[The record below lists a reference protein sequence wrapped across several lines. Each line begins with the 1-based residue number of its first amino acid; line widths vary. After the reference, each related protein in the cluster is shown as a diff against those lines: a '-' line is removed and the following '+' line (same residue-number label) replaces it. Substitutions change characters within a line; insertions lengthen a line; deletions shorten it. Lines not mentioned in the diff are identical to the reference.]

1 MKKIFITGGAGFIG
15 SNAAYY
21 FHKKKWKVYI
31 FDNLSR
37 KGTYFNVKWLKR
49 KTNIKFIKGD
59 IRKFKELSKRLS
71 NINPDVILHCAG
83 QVAVTTSFLNPR
95 EDFEINA
102 LGNLNVLESVRTNK
116 LNSTIIY
123 TSTNKVYG
131 NLISNKTKIEKKRYI
146 YKNNIKGIDE
156 ETITSF
162 HSPYGCSK
170 GSADQYVRD
179 YSRMYG
185 INTYVLR
192 QSCIYGPNQFGI
204 EDQGWLAWF
213 TIASILG
220 KKITV
225 FGNGKQVRD
234 LLYIDDLNRLFEI
247 LVKNKKTDIDRV
259 YNVGGGHKFS
269 LSILE
274 LLEILEK
281 IIGEKI
287 EVKFSKWRPGDQKV
301 YISNNSKL
309 KKTFGW
315 QPYIEPKV
323 GIKKLSSWVYNNK
336 KLILRALK

>member
-15 SNAAYY
+15 TNAAKY
-21 FHKKKWKVYI
+21 FSKKKWQVYV

-37 KGTYFNVKWLKR
+37 KGTTYNIRWLK
-49 KTNIKFIKGD
+49 KNTNIIFIKGD
-59 IRKFKELSKRLS
+59 IRNFNNLSKTLTS
-71 NINPDVILHCAG
+71 IKPEVILHCAG
-83 QVAVTTSFLNPR
+83 QVAVTTSFINPR

-102 LGNLNVLESVRTNK
+102 LGNLNVLESIRTNNLK
-116 LNSTIIY
+116 STLIY

-131 NLISNKTKIEKKRYI
+131 NLDSAKVKLNKKRYI

-156 ETITSF
+156 NHKTDF

-170 GSADQYVRD
+170 GAADQYVRD

-185 INTYVLR
+185 INSYVLR
-192 QSCIYGPNQFGI
+192 QSCIYGTNQYGI
-204 EDQGWLAWF
+204 EDQGWIAWF
-213 TIASILG
+213 VIASLLG

-225 FGNGKQVRD
+225 FGDGKQVRD

-247 LVKNKKTDIDRV
+247 LANNKKKDIDRV
-259 YNVGGGHKFS
+259 YNVGGGLDFS

-281 IIGEKI
+281 TLQIKI
-287 EVKFSKWRPGDQKV
+287 KVNFSKWRMGDQKL
-301 YISNNSKL
+301 YISNNAKL

-315 QPYIEPKV
+315 EPTIHPKIGV
-323 GIKKLSSWVYNNK
+323 KNLINWVKDNK
-336 KLILRALK
+336 ELILKALK

>member
-15 SNAAYY
+15 SNAAHY
-21 FHKKKWKVYI
+21 FYKKKWQVYI

-37 KGTYFNVKWLKR
+37 KGTFFNNKWLK
-49 KTNIKFIKGD
+49 KETNVKFIRGD
-59 IRKFKELSKRLS
+59 IRKFSKLSKTLS
-71 NINPDVILHCAG
+71 NINPNVIIHCAG

-102 LGNLNVLESVRTNK
+102 LGNLNVLESVRVNK
-116 LNSTIIY
+116 LKSTVIY

-131 NLISNKTKIEKKRYI
+131 NLISNKIKTKKKRYI
-146 YKNNIKGIDE
+146 YKNNIVGIDE
-156 ETITSF
+156 ETKTNF

-170 GSADQYVRD
+170 GAADQYVRD

-247 LVKNKKTDIDRV
+247 LANNKKTNIDRV
-259 YNVGGGHKFS
+259 YNVGGGYKFS

-281 IIGEKI
+281 IIGKKI
-287 EVKFSKWRPGDQKV
+287 KVKFSKWRPGDQKI
-301 YISNNSKL
+301 YISNNSKI
-309 KKTFGW
+309 KKNFGW
-315 QPYIEPKV
+315 KPSTKPEI
-323 GIKKLSSWVYNNK
+323 GIRKLSSWVYKNK

>member
-15 SNAAYY
+15 TNASKY
-21 FHKKKWKVYI
+21 FAKKKWQVYV

-37 KGTYFNVKWLKR
+37 KGCTYNIKWLK
-49 KTNIKFIKGD
+49 KNTNIIFIKGD
-59 IRKFKELSKRLS
+59 IRNFNNLSKTLAS
-71 NINPDVILHCAG
+71 IKPEAILHCAG
-83 QVAVTTSFLNPR
+83 QVAVTTSFINPR

-102 LGNLNVLESVRTNK
+102 LGNLNVLESIRTNNLK
-116 LNSTIIY
+116 STLIY

-131 NLISNKTKIEKKRYI
+131 NLDSTKVELNKKRYI

-156 ETITSF
+156 NHKTDF

-170 GSADQYVRD
+170 GAADQYVRD

-185 INTYVLR
+185 INSYVLR
-192 QSCIYGPNQFGI
+192 QSCIYGTNQYGI
-204 EDQGWLAWF
+204 EDQGWIAWF
-213 TIASILG
+213 VIASLLG

-225 FGNGKQVRD
+225 FGDGKQVRD

-247 LVKNKKTDIDRV
+247 LANNKKKDIDRV
-259 YNVGGGHKFS
+259 YNVGGGLDFS

-281 IIGEKI
+281 TLQIKI
-287 EVKFSKWRPGDQKV
+287 KVNFSKWRMGDQKL
-301 YISNNSKL
+301 YISNNAKL

-315 QPYIEPKV
+315 EPTIHPKIGV
-323 GIKKLSSWVYNNK
+323 KNLINWVKDNK
-336 KLILRALK
+336 ELILKALK